1 MHHEYEISKIQT
13 VVILTG
19 QTPQILQ
26 HENYKKEELD
36 GRGAYL
42 EIKRYLKIDCSE
54 YMVVV

>member
-1 MHHEYEISKIQT
+1 MHHEYENSKIQT

-26 HENYKKEELD
+26 HENYKEELD

>member
-26 HENYKKEELD
+26 HENYKEELD

>member
-1 MHHEYEISKIQT
+1 MKSAKFRL
-13 VVILTG
+13 VILTG